1 MSVITKTLK
10 FTGGTLL
17 GLGIGAVTALLL
29 TPQSGEI
36 NRAQLQAR
44 LNEILDAG
52 RRAQHATEDE
62 LQARWESQ
70 THEPKKS
77 GEEQTVVNKP
87 VIKAEQ
93 EAERL
98 REQQEK
104 ARKEAEKHLEKAS
117 KELDKARTKL

>member
-77 GEEQTVVNKP
+77 GEEQTAVNKP

-98 REQQEK
+98 REKQEQ
-104 ARKEAEKHLEKAS
+104 ARKEAEKHLEKAG

>member
-36 NRAQLQAR
+36 NRAQIQAR

-52 RRAQHATEDE
+52 RRAQHATEDD
-62 LQARWESQ
+62 LQARWEAQ

-98 REQQEK
+98 REKQEQ
-104 ARKEAEKHLEKAS
+104 ARKDAEKHLEKAG